1 MKKVLFLA
9 VMLVASLSMQAQN
22 AKGEFALKPM
32 IGVNFANLTD
42 TDADMKVGMSVGA
55 EVEYG
60 ITDRVGLT
68 GGLLFSMQGIK
79 GEYDNYTDA
88 KLKLNYIN
96 VPILAN
102 IYLLPGLALK
112 AGIQP
117 GFMVTSKLKAESGD
131 IDASIDVKDACNT
144 VDFTIPIGISYEISN
159 LVLDAR
165 YNCGVSK
172 AIEDADSR
180 NSVFMLTVGYKF
192 RL

>member
-1 MKKVLFLA
+1 M
-9 VMLVASLSMQAQN
+9 
-22 AKGEFALKPM
+22 
-32 IGVNFANLTD
+32 
-42 TDADMKVGMSVGA
+42 
-55 EVEYG
+55 
-60 ITDRVGLT
+60 
-68 GGLLFSMQGIK
+68 
-79 GEYDNYTDA
+79 
-88 KLKLNYIN
+88 
-96 VPILAN
+96 
-102 IYLLPGLALK
+102 LPGLALK

-131 IDASIDVKDACNT
+131 IDASVDVKDACNT

-192 RL
+192 RLYERLMYAGCHSCSFLFRAARRDFI